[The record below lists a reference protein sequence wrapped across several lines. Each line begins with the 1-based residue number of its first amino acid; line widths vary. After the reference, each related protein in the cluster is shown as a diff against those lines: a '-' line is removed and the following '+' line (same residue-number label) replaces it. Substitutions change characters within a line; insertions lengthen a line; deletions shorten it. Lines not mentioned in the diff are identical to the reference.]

1 MLQKINCF
9 FVGLDQDRVNSKNSI
24 LEIIQ
29 IQVLEHKLPF
39 GEDDRRRSWWW
50 WVKCIEFY
58 FPFVR
63 GRIPAY

>member
-1 MLQKINCF
+1 MKINCSLV

-39 GEDDRRRSWWW
+39 GEE
-50 WVKCIEFY
+50 VFAKMIVVE
-58 FPFVR
+58 V
-63 GRIPAY
+63 GGGG